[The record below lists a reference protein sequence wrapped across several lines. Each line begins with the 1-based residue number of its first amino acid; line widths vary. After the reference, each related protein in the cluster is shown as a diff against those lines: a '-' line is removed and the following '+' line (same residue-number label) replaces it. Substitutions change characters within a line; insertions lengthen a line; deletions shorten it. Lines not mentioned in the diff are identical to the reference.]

1 MNEMRPTKL
10 ISDLVLADY
19 AEDGLEALPAACALK
34 SNRFSLGQTDP
45 AVAAD
50 MGPRPGRS
58 PPERDALQIR
68 Q

>member
-1 MNEMRPTKL
+1 M
-10 ISDLVLADY
+10 ADD
-19 AEDGLEALPAACALK
+19 AKDRVEALPPAY
-34 SNRFSLGQTDP
+34 SLRQTDP